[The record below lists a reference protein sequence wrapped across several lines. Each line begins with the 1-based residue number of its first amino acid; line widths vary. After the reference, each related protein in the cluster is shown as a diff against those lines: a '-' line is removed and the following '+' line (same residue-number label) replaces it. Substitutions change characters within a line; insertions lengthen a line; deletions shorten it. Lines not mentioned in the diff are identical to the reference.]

1 MKLHKLCNIIF
12 LVVTRETTAF
22 DNTDNHN
29 PLTSLSECVN
39 KSIFEM
45 DHQLSQIWIID
56 WARYTVRYRLYSQYH
71 TEKFEVFDL

>member
-1 MKLHKLCNIIF
+1 MMKLHKLCNIIF

-29 PLTSLSECVN
+29 PLTSLSESLN

-45 DHQLSQIWIID
+45 DHQLSQI
-56 WARYTVRYRLYSQYH
+56 
-71 TEKFEVFDL
+71 

>member
-1 MKLHKLCNIIF
+1 MKLYNIF
-12 LVVTRETTAF
+12 GGYSRNYWAF

-29 PLTSLSECVN
+29 PLTSLSECLN
-39 KSIFEM
+39 KRISEM
-45 DHQLSQIWIID
+45 DHQLSQVWIID